1 MIIKLRSEKLG
12 EHIHDTIFMGEQEG
26 SLASVGKLVMRIGE
40 WQIFGATLLLGAK
53 STGGQLI
60 VKLEGWSPDK

>member
-26 SLASVGKLVMRIGE
+26 SLASVGKLIMRMGE
-40 WQIFGATLLLGAK
+40 WQIFGAALLLGAERTK
-53 STGGQLI
+53 GHLT
-60 VKLEGWSPDK
+60 VKLEGWSPKK